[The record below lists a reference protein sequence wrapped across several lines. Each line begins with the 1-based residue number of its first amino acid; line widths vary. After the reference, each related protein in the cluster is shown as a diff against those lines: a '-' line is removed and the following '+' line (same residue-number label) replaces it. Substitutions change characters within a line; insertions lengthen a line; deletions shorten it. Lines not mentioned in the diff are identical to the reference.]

1 MTSSKRAMID
11 YIFVCDGEELKAL
24 QKSLF
29 SSDLKSKIF
38 PIPIGINPVNNLLKN
53 NRIPREKSILLIG
66 LGGSLSPNYSVGDVV
81 IYESCCYLDDDNLV
95 TKNCDSQ
102 LNKYLRD
109 RLNCPLVKGL
119 TTDTLISQSSQKK
132 SLFQKTSASIVDME
146 SFALLNYFQSV
157 SVIRVVSDNYDDDL
171 PDLNSAITFDGK
183 LNNRKVAIAFLKEP
197 WKAVKLIKNA
207 LISLRKLSAI
217 VQRLKN

>member
-29 SSDLKSKIF
+29 SSDLKSKIL

-53 NRIPREKSILLIG
+53 NQIPKEKSILLIG
-66 LGGSLSPNYSVGDVV
+66 LGGSLSLNYSVGDVV

-171 PDLNSAITFDGK
+171 PDLNSAITLDGK
-183 LNNRKVAIAFLKEP
+183 LNNGKVAIAFLKEP

-217 VQRLKN
+217 VQMLKN

>member
-1 MTSSKRAMID
+1 MID

-29 SSDLKSKIF
+29 SSDLKSKIL

-53 NRIPREKSILLIG
+53 NQIPKEKSILLIG
-66 LGGSLSPNYSVGDVV
+66 LGGSLSLNYSVGDVV

-171 PDLNSAITFDGK
+171 PDLNSAITLDGK
-183 LNNRKVAIAFLKEP
+183 LNNGKVAIAFLKEP

-217 VQRLKN
+217 VQMLKN

>member
-1 MTSSKRAMID
+1 MID

-53 NRIPREKSILLIG
+53 SQIPKDKSILLIG
-66 LGGSLSPNYSVGDVV
+66 LGGSLCPNYSVGDVV
-81 IYESCCYLDDDNLV
+81 IYESCCYLDEGNLV

-109 RLNCPLVKGL
+109 KLNCSLVKGL
-119 TTDTLISQSSQKK
+119 TSNTLINQSSQKK
-132 SLFQKTSASIVDME
+132 SLFQKPVLPSWTWKV
-146 SFALLNYFQSV
+146 LLF
-157 SVIRVVSDNYDDDL
+157 
-171 PDLNSAITFDGK
+171 
-183 LNNRKVAIAFLKEP
+183 
-197 WKAVKLIKNA
+197 
-207 LISLRKLSAI
+207 
-217 VQRLKN
+217 

>member
-1 MTSSKRAMID
+1 MID
-11 YIFVCDGEELKAL
+11 YICVCDGEELKAL

-81 IYESCCYLDDDNLV
+81 IYESCCYLDDDKLV
-95 TKNCDSQ
+95 TKNCNSQ

-109 RLNCPLVKGL
+109 RLNCALVKGL

-132 SLFQKTSASIVDME
+132 SLFQKTSAFIVDME

-171 PDLNSAITFDGK
+171 PDLNSAITLDGK
-183 LNNRKVAIAFLKEP
+183 LNNGKVAIAFLKEP

-217 VQRLKN
+217 AQMLKN